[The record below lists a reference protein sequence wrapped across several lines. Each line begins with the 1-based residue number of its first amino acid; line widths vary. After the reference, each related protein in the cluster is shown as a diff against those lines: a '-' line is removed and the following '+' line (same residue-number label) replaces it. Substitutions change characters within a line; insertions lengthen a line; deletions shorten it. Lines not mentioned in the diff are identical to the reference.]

1 MPRPPLLLTLALP
14 LTLPA
19 QPYDLV
25 IYGGT
30 PAGVA
35 TAISAARLGRSVA
48 LIEYHPHLGGMTT
61 SGLGKSDIET
71 RPAIGGLFREF
82 TARVLAHYTARYGPQ
97 SENVRLSRD
106 GYYYEPSV
114 AQHVIDSL
122 VAAEPRI
129 RVFTRHQLTAA
140 HRQGNRLASLTVRN
154 RDTSAQLTFTA
165 PLFADATYEGD
176 LAALA
181 GARYRL
187 GRESRAEFNELHAG
201 VLYQDYETR
210 AFLAGSTGQADHRI
224 PAYTFRLC
232 LTTDPANSRPLT
244 APPPDYDR
252 RNYTAYLDDVRA
264 GRMAPPRELKDGVG
278 YFAPT
283 FHTAVRALSIAPLP
297 NRKTDININPRP
309 LAFPFAEL
317 NYLYPAADWP
327 LRERITARIR
337 NLTLGLL
344 YFLQNDPE
352 IPAEHRKLAN
362 QYHLARDEFAGTNN
376 FPWQLY
382 VREARRIVGLYTLT
396 ENDTEVGPELGRTR
410 VFPDSIAAGEFPI
423 DSFPVRRRQPG
434 HDTALEG
441 YIFMLDRLTRPY
453 QIPYRIMIPETID
466 GLFVPVAAS
475 TTHIAYSTIRL
486 EPTWMA
492 LGQAAGTAA
501 HLALAAGVQ
510 PRNVDTAQLQHELLK
525 QGQVI
530 TFFKDI
536 DRNHPAYAALQFLGT
551 RACFPDYYARPD
563 APITQTEA
571 AEWYQKV
578 LNTDPPANLPTNQ
591 TRAQLAQ
598 HLYNQ
603 LPR

>member
-1 MPRPPLLLTLALP
+1 
-14 LTLPA
+14 
-19 QPYDLV
+19 
-25 IYGGT
+25 
-30 PAGVA
+30 
-35 TAISAARLGRSVA
+35 
-48 LIEYHPHLGGMTT
+48 
-61 SGLGKSDIET
+61 
-71 RPAIGGLFREF
+71 
-82 TARVLAHYTARYGPQ
+82 
-97 SENVRLSRD
+97 
-106 GYYYEPSV
+106 
-114 AQHVIDSL
+114 
-122 VAAEPRI
+122 
-129 RVFTRHQLTAA
+129 
-140 HRQGNRLASLTVRN
+140 
-154 RDTSAQLTFTA
+154 
-165 PLFADATYEGD
+165 
-176 LAALA
+176 
-181 GARYRL
+181 
-187 GRESRAEFNELHAG
+187 
-201 VLYQDYETR
+201 
-210 AFLAGSTGQADHRI
+210 
-224 PAYTFRLC
+224 
-232 LTTDPANSRPLT
+232 
-244 APPPDYDR
+244 
-252 RNYTAYLDDVRA
+252 
-264 GRMAPPRELKDGVG
+264 MAPPRELKDGVG